1 MGKRSGHI
9 GERIVGHNSG
19 HIISACRKMGILVSI
34 LVGIIV
40 GISMGILVGILVGR
54 LVGRQAR
61 RGGQSTPEMQR
72 LPHDCIELLGQCK
85 LHRASASCTVLPP
98 AVQPPAAR
106 SVQPPARC
114 WHLHSAM
121 CHVPS
126 AMWCVVHIEKIEMY
140 CSAAE
145 PPLVRCE

>member
-1 MGKRSGHI
+1 
-9 GERIVGHNSG
+9 
-19 HIISACRKMGILVSI
+19 MGILVSI

-85 LHRASASCTVLPP
+85 LHRGTTSSATTSCSVSATTSSVLASALCYVPC
-98 AVQPPAAR
+98 AKCNVVR
-106 SVQPPARC
+106 SS
-114 WHLHSAM
+114 H
-121 CHVPS
+121 
-126 AMWCVVHIEKIEMY
+126 
-140 CSAAE
+140 
-145 PPLVRCE
+145 